1 MSLLN
6 NKQHYR
12 PRGSCNL
19 TGQFHTPKVFY
30 GVRGIKKPRLRLDL
44 GLIAD
49 PNGFC
54 LHFERKVDDHDR

>member
-1 MSLLN
+1 
-6 NKQHYR
+6 
-12 PRGSCNL
+12 L